1 MNEKIYKRKI
11 TDEIVSYFDTDNIIV
26 LHGSRQVGKTHILY
40 YLADLLKKQNK
51 KIIFI
56 DLEDG
61 RFVELLDSGIDKF
74 INFLEGEGIDKS
86 RKTYVFIDEIQ
97 YLANPSPFLKLVSD
111 HHKYL
116 QLILSGSSSFN
127 IKKKFTDTLVGR
139 TVDFEIYPLDF
150 SEFLDF
156 KGIQIDLQ
164 TKSAIH
170 ASRLKELFREYI
182 LYGGYPKI
190 VLEDEIARKEKY
202 LGQIVNTY
210 LKRDIHDL
218 AQIKQVQKFNRM
230 LKLLAESSGNLLNIA
245 EISQTCGLARETV
258 ENYLF
263 ILENTYIIKLL
274 PVFSYKAKVEVVK
287 TPKIFFYDTGLL
299 QTVWL
304 RNLTGN
310 ILGNMFETSVFSQLI
325 KKYQVDKIYFWRTKR
340 GQEIDFVVLNKQE
353 ILPIEAKLNFR
364 HVNRSA
370 LITFCRKYKVKQ
382 GAVVGLEGEKK
393 TAQDLW
399 PWEINNLM

>member
-1 MNEKIYKRKI
+1 MKETIYKRMVV
-11 TDEIVSYFDTDNIIV
+11 DEIVSFLDTDNIIV

-40 YLADLLKKQNK
+40 YLADLLKKQK
-51 KIIFI
+51 KQTSFI
-56 DLEDG
+56 DLEDV
-61 RFVELLDSGIDKF
+61 RFVELLDRGVDSF
-74 INFLEGEGIDKS
+74 IKYLIGEGISTSKKS
-86 RKTYVFIDEIQ
+86 YVFIDEIQ
-97 YLANPSPFLKLVSD
+97 YLANPSPLLKLISD
-111 HHKYL
+111 HHKYI
-116 QLILSGSSSFN
+116 QLILSGSSSFH

-139 TVDFEIYPLDF
+139 TVDFEIYPLSF

-156 KGIQIDLQ
+156 KEIQIDLK
-164 TKSAIH
+164 TKSAFH
-170 ASRLKELFREYI
+170 ETALKELYKEYI

-190 VLEDEIARKEKY
+190 VLEKRIASKEKY

-218 AQIKQVQKFNRM
+218 AEIKQVQKFNRM
-230 LKLLAESSGNLLNIA
+230 LKILAERSGNLLNIA

-274 PVFSYKAKVEVVK
+274 PVFSHSSRIEVVK

-325 KKYQVDKIYFWRTKR
+325 KKFGGDKLYFWRTKR
-340 GQEIDFVVLNKQE
+340 GQEIDFVVDE
-353 ILPIEAKLNFR
+353 GHEFLPIEAKLNFR
-364 HVNRSA
+364 NAKRQAIES
-370 LITFCRKYKVKQ
+370 FSQKYKVNA
-382 GAVVGLEGEKK
+382 GTIVGLEGEKK
-393 TAQDLW
+393 TPQDLW
-399 PWEINNLM
+399 PWEI